1 MALRLAFTADGWRDA
16 LRSAAEHGGIMGRL
30 EGAER
35 PALYAPV
42 TMTIMVDGT
51 AIGTAEGQVLTVTP
65 TGDLALAVV
74 AAKLPANEPPGAAA
88 ASAVAPQGAGA
99 DAPLFK
105 QFESLSRPEKMH
117 WAKFGSESQRRQIL
131 RDRDASLHPLVL
143 QNAQLGGRELAQL
156 LSSGSV
162 SGQFVVAVAERDA
175 LHRDPAVV
183 LALVQNPVTPV
194 HVAERL
200 VARLPLETAKR
211 LAKSG
216 ALRLPVLS
224 AAKKRAAEQR

>member
-1 MALRLAFTADGWRDA
+1 MALRLAFTAEGWREA

-30 EGAER
+30 DGAER

-42 TMTIMVDGT
+42 TVTIVVDGA

-74 AAKLPANEPPGAAA
+74 AAKLPSNEPRAAA
-88 ASAVAPQGAGA
+88 AGAVAPQAAGA

-216 ALRLPVLS
+216 ALRLPVLA

>member
-1 MALRLAFTADGWRDA
+1 MALRLAFTAEGWREA

-30 EGAER
+30 DGAER

-42 TMTIMVDGT
+42 TVTIVVDGA

-74 AAKLPANEPPGAAA
+74 AAKLPSNEPRAAA
-88 ASAVAPQGAGA
+88 AGAVAPQAAGA

-183 LALVQNPVTPV
+183 LALVQNPVTPM

>member
-1 MALRLAFTADGWRDA
+1 MALRLAFTAEGWREA

-30 EGAER
+30 DGAER

-42 TMTIMVDGT
+42 TVTIVVDGA

-74 AAKLPANEPPGAAA
+74 AAKLPSNEPRAAA
-88 ASAVAPQGAGA
+88 AGAVVPQAAGA

-224 AAKKRAAEQR
+224 AAKKRAAEAR

>member
-1 MALRLAFTADGWRDA
+1 MALRLAFTAEGWREA

-30 EGAER
+30 DGAER

-42 TMTIMVDGT
+42 TVTIVVDGA

-74 AAKLPANEPPGAAA
+74 AAKLPSNEPRAAA
-88 ASAVAPQGAGA
+88 AGAVAPQAAGA

-105 QFESLSRPEKMH
+105 QYESLSRPEKMH

-224 AAKKRAAEQR
+224 AAKKRAAEAR

>member
-1 MALRLAFTADGWRDA
+1 MALRLAFTAEGWREA

-30 EGAER
+30 DGAER

-42 TMTIMVDGT
+42 TVTIVVDGA

-74 AAKLPANEPPGAAA
+74 AAKLPSNEPRAAA
-88 ASAVAPQGAGA
+88 AGAVAPQAAGA

>member
-1 MALRLAFTADGWRDA
+1 MQVALSFTAEAWERARAG
-16 LRSAAEHGGIMGRL
+16 AAEYGGIMGRL
-30 EGAER
+30 EGDAR
-35 PALYAPV
+35 PPLYATV
-42 TMTIMVDGT
+42 RASIIVDGT
-51 AIGTAEGQVLTVTP
+51 MLGTVEGQVLTVTP
-65 TGDLALAVV
+65 SGELALSV
-74 AAKLPANEPPGAAA
+74 AAGALPASSAPAPAHAPS
-88 ASAVAPQGAGA
+88 ASSAE
-99 DAPLFK
+99 APLFK
-105 QFESLSRPEKMH
+105 QYETLTRPEKMH

-143 QNAQLGGRELAQL
+143 QNPQLGGRELAQL

-162 SGQFVVAVAERDA
+162 SGQFVVAVAERDS

-216 ALRLPVLS
+216 ALRLPVLA
-224 AAKKRAAEQR
+224 AAKKRAAESR

>member
-1 MALRLAFTADGWRDA
+1 MALRLAFTAEGWRDA

-35 PALYAPV
+35 PTLYAPV
-42 TMTIMVDGT
+42 TVTIVVDGA

-74 AAKLPANEPPGAAA
+74 AAKLPSNEPRAAA
-88 ASAVAPQGAGA
+88 AGAVAPQAAGA

-216 ALRLPVLS
+216 ALRLPVLA

>member
-1 MALRLAFTADGWRDA
+1 MALRLAFTAEGWREA

-42 TMTIMVDGT
+42 TVTIVVDGA

-74 AAKLPANEPPGAAA
+74 AAKLPSNEPRAAA
-88 ASAVAPQGAGA
+88 AGAVAPQAASA

-105 QFESLSRPEKMH
+105 QYESLSRPEKMH

>member
-1 MALRLAFTADGWRDA
+1 
-16 LRSAAEHGGIMGRL
+16 MGRL
-30 EGAER
+30 DGAER

-42 TMTIMVDGT
+42 TVTIVVDGA

-74 AAKLPANEPPGAAA
+74 AAKLPSNEPRAAA
-88 ASAVAPQGAGA
+88 AGAVAPQAAGA

-105 QFESLSRPEKMH
+105 QYESLSRPEKMH

-224 AAKKRAAEQR
+224 AAKKRAAEAR

>member
-1 MALRLAFTADGWRDA
+1 MALRLSFTAEGWRDA

-42 TMTIMVDGT
+42 TVTIVVDGA

-65 TGDLALAVV
+65 AGDMALTVKAAGLPRLGSEAATAVV
-74 AAKLPANEPPGAAA
+74 
-88 ASAVAPQGAGA
+88 PQAAGA

-216 ALRLPVLS
+216 ALRLPVLA

>member
-1 MALRLAFTADGWRDA
+1 
-16 LRSAAEHGGIMGRL
+16 MGRL
-30 EGAER
+30 NGAER

-42 TMTIMVDGT
+42 TVTIVVDGA
-51 AIGTAEGQVLTVTP
+51 AIGTADGQVLTVTP
-65 TGDLALAVV
+65 TGHLALAVV
-74 AAKLPANEPPGAAA
+74 AAKLPSNEPRAAA
-88 ASAVAPQGAGA
+88 AGAVAPQAAGA

-162 SGQFVVAVAERDA
+162 SRQFVVAVAERDA

>member
-1 MALRLAFTADGWRDA
+1 
-16 LRSAAEHGGIMGRL
+16 MGRL
-30 EGAER
+30 EAAVAPG
-35 PALYAPV
+35 LYAPV
-42 TMTIMVDGT
+42 TVTVVVDGV
-51 AIGTAEGQVLTVTP
+51 AIGSAEGQVLTVTP
-65 TGDLALAVV
+65 AGDMALTVKAAGLPRLGSEAATATAVV
-74 AAKLPANEPPGAAA
+74 
-88 ASAVAPQGAGA
+88 PQAAGA
-99 DAPLFK
+99 DTPLFK

-162 SGQFVVAVAERDA
+162 SGQFVVAVAERDS

-216 ALRLPVLS
+216 ALRLPVLA

>member
-1 MALRLAFTADGWRDA
+1 MVLRLSFTAEGWRDA

-42 TMTIMVDGT
+42 TVTIVVDGA

-74 AAKLPANEPPGAAA
+74 AAKLPSNEPRAAA
-88 ASAVAPQGAGA
+88 AGAVAPQAAGA

-216 ALRLPVLS
+216 ALRLPVLA

>member
-1 MALRLAFTADGWRDA
+1 
-16 LRSAAEHGGIMGRL
+16 MGRL
-30 EGAER
+30 DGAER

-42 TMTIMVDGT
+42 TVTIVVDGA
-51 AIGTAEGQVLTVTP
+51 AIGTADGQVLTVTP
-65 TGDLALAVV
+65 TGHLALAVV
-74 AAKLPANEPPGAAA
+74 AAKLPSNEPRAAA
-88 ASAVAPQGAGA
+88 AGAVAPQAAGA

-162 SGQFVVAVAERDA
+162 SRQFVVAVAERDA

>member
-1 MALRLAFTADGWRDA
+1 
-16 LRSAAEHGGIMGRL
+16 MGRL

-35 PALYAPV
+35 PALYASVAV
-42 TMTIMVDGT
+42 TIVVDG
-51 AIGTAEGQVLTVTP
+51 APIGTAEGQVLTVTP
-65 TGDLALAVV
+65 TGDLALAVN
-74 AAKLPANEPPGAAA
+74 AAKLPTLETRAAPA
-88 ASAVAPQGAGA
+88 AQPAAPQAAGA

-105 QFESLSRPEKMH
+105 QYESLTRPEKMH

-131 RDRDASLHPLVL
+131 RDRDASLHQLVL
-143 QNAQLGGRELAQL
+143 QNPQLGGRELAQL

-162 SGQFVVAVAERDA
+162 SGQFVVAVAERDS

-216 ALRLPVLS
+216 ALRLPVLA

>member
-1 MALRLAFTADGWRDA
+1 VALRLAFTAEGWRDA

-42 TMTIMVDGT
+42 TVTIVVDGA

-74 AAKLPANEPPGAAA
+74 AAKLPSNEPRAAA
-88 ASAVAPQGAGA
+88 AGAVAPQAAGA

-216 ALRLPVLS
+216 ALRLPVLA

>member
-1 MALRLAFTADGWRDA
+1 
-16 LRSAAEHGGIMGRL
+16 MGRL
-30 EGAER
+30 DGAER

-42 TMTIMVDGT
+42 TVTIVVDGA
-51 AIGTAEGQVLTVTP
+51 AIGTADGQVLTVTP
-65 TGDLALAVV
+65 TGHLALAVV
-74 AAKLPANEPPGAAA
+74 AAKLPSNEPRAAA
-88 ASAVAPQGAGA
+88 AGAVAPQAAGA

>member
-1 MALRLAFTADGWRDA
+1 MALRLSFTAEGWRDA

-30 EGAER
+30 DGAER

-42 TMTIMVDGT
+42 TVTIVVDGA

-74 AAKLPANEPPGAAA
+74 AAKLPSNEPRAAA
-88 ASAVAPQGAGA
+88 AGAVAPQAAGA

>member
-1 MALRLAFTADGWRDA
+1 VALRLAFTADGWRDA

-42 TMTIMVDGT
+42 TVTIVVDGA
-51 AIGTAEGQVLTVTP
+51 AIGTVTP

-74 AAKLPANEPPGAAA
+74 AAKLPSNEPRAAA
-88 ASAVAPQGAGA
+88 APGAGAQQAAGA

-143 QNAQLGGRELAQL
+143 QNAQLSGRELAQL

-162 SGQFVVAVAERDA
+162 SGQFVVAVAERDS

>member
-1 MALRLAFTADGWRDA
+1 MALRLAFTAEGWRDA

-30 EGAER
+30 DGAER

-42 TMTIMVDGT
+42 TVTIVVDGA

-74 AAKLPANEPPGAAA
+74 AAKLPSNEPRAAA
-88 ASAVAPQGAGA
+88 AGAVAPQAAGA

>member
-1 MALRLAFTADGWRDA
+1 
-16 LRSAAEHGGIMGRL
+16 MGRL
-30 EGAER
+30 DGAER

-42 TMTIMVDGT
+42 TVTIVVDGA

-74 AAKLPANEPPGAAA
+74 AAKLPSNEPRAAA
-88 ASAVAPQGAGA
+88 AGAVVPQAAGA

>member
-1 MALRLAFTADGWRDA
+1 MALRLAFTAEGWREA

-30 EGAER
+30 DGAER

-42 TMTIMVDGT
+42 TVTIVVDGA

-74 AAKLPANEPPGAAA
+74 AAKLPSNEPRAAA
-88 ASAVAPQGAGA
+88 AGAVVPQAAGA

>member
-1 MALRLAFTADGWRDA
+1 MSLRLCFTRDGWQAA
-16 LRSAAEHGGIMGRL
+16 LVAAAEHGAVMGRL
-30 EGAER
+30 EAAVAPG
-35 PALYAPV
+35 LYAAV
-42 TMTIMVDGT
+42 TVTVVVDGV
-51 AIGTAEGQVLTVTP
+51 AIGSVEGQVLTVTP
-65 TGDLALAVV
+65 AGDMALTVKAGTLPRLGAE
-74 AAKLPANEPPGAAA
+74 AATATTAAPASTAAE
-88 ASAVAPQGAGA
+88 
-99 DAPLFK
+99 APLFK
-105 QFESLSRPEKMH
+105 QYESLTRAEKIH

-143 QNAQLGGRELAQL
+143 QNPQLAGRELAQL

-162 SGQFVVAVAERDA
+162 SGQFVVAVAERDS

-183 LALVQNPVTPV
+183 LALVQNPVTPL

-216 ALRLPVLS
+216 ALRLPVLA
-224 AAKKRAAEQR
+224 AAKKRAAEAR

>member
-1 MALRLAFTADGWRDA
+1 MVLRLSFTAEGWRDA

-30 EGAER
+30 DGAER

-42 TMTIMVDGT
+42 TVTIVVDGA

-74 AAKLPANEPPGAAA
+74 AAKLPSNEPRAAA
-88 ASAVAPQGAGA
+88 AGAVAPQAAGA

-216 ALRLPVLS
+216 ALRLPVLA

>member
-1 MALRLAFTADGWRDA
+1 
-16 LRSAAEHGGIMGRL
+16 MGRL
-30 EGAER
+30 DGAER

-42 TMTIMVDGT
+42 TVTIVVDGA

-74 AAKLPANEPPGAAA
+74 AAKLPSNEPRAAA
-88 ASAVAPQGAGA
+88 AGAVVPQAAGA

-216 ALRLPVLS
+216 ALRLPVLA

>member
-1 MALRLAFTADGWRDA
+1 MSLRLSFTTEGWRDA

-35 PALYAPV
+35 PALYASVAV
-42 TMTIMVDGT
+42 TIVVDG
-51 AIGTAEGQVLTVTP
+51 APIGTAEGQVLTVTP
-65 TGDLALAVV
+65 TGDLALAVS
-74 AAKLPANEPPGAAA
+74 AAKLPTLETRAAQ
-88 ASAVAPQGAGA
+88 SAQPATPQAAGA

-105 QFESLSRPEKMH
+105 QYETLTRPEKMH

-143 QNAQLGGRELAQL
+143 QNPQLGGRELAQL

-162 SGQFVVAVAERDA
+162 SGQFVVAVAERDS

-216 ALRLPVLS
+216 ALRLPVLA

>member
-1 MALRLAFTADGWRDA
+1 MALRLAFTAEGWRDA

-30 EGAER
+30 DGAER

-42 TMTIMVDGT
+42 TVTIVVDGA
-51 AIGTAEGQVLTVTP
+51 AIGTADGQVLTVTP
-65 TGDLALAVV
+65 TGHLALAVV
-74 AAKLPANEPPGAAA
+74 AAKLPSNEPRAAA
-88 ASAVAPQGAGA
+88 AGAVAPQAAGA

>member
-1 MALRLAFTADGWRDA
+1 MSLRLCFTRDGWQAA
-16 LRSAAEHGGIMGRL
+16 LAAAAEHGAVMGRL
-30 EGAER
+30 EAAVAPG
-35 PALYAPV
+35 LYAAV
-42 TMTIMVDGT
+42 TVTVVVDGV
-51 AIGTAEGQVLTVTP
+51 AIGSVEGQVLTVTP
-65 TGDLALAVV
+65 AGDMALTVKAELLPRLGAEAETATT
-74 AAKLPANEPPGAAA
+74 AAPASTATE
-88 ASAVAPQGAGA
+88 
-99 DAPLFK
+99 APLFK
-105 QFESLSRPEKMH
+105 QYESLTRAEKIH

-143 QNAQLGGRELAQL
+143 QNPQLGGRELAQL

-162 SGQFVVAVAERDA
+162 SGQFVVAVAERDS

-216 ALRLPVLS
+216 ALRLPVLA
-224 AAKKRAAEQR
+224 AAKKRAAEAR

>member
-1 MALRLAFTADGWRDA
+1 MALRLAFTAEGWRDA

-30 EGAER
+30 DGAER

-42 TMTIMVDGT
+42 TVTIVVDGA

-74 AAKLPANEPPGAAA
+74 AAKLPSNEPRAAA
-88 ASAVAPQGAGA
+88 AGAVAPQAAGA

-216 ALRLPVLS
+216 ALRLPVLA

>member
-1 MALRLAFTADGWRDA
+1 MALRLAFTAEGWREA

-30 EGAER
+30 DGPER

-42 TMTIMVDGT
+42 TVTIVVDGA

-74 AAKLPANEPPGAAA
+74 AAKLPSNEPRAAA
-88 ASAVAPQGAGA
+88 AGAVAPQAAGA

-105 QFESLSRPEKMH
+105 QYESLSRPEKMH

-224 AAKKRAAEQR
+224 AAKKRAAEAR

>member
-1 MALRLAFTADGWRDA
+1 MALRLAFTAEGWRDA

-30 EGAER
+30 DGAER

-42 TMTIMVDGT
+42 TVTIVVDGA

-74 AAKLPANEPPGAAA
+74 AAKLPSNEPRAAA
-88 ASAVAPQGAGA
+88 AGAVAPQAAGA

-224 AAKKRAAEQR
+224 AAKKRAAEAR

>member
-1 MALRLAFTADGWRDA
+1 MALRLAFTAEGWREA

-30 EGAER
+30 DGAER

-42 TMTIMVDGT
+42 TVTIVVDGA

-74 AAKLPANEPPGAAA
+74 AAKLPSNEPRAAA
-88 ASAVAPQGAGA
+88 AGAVAPQAASA

-105 QFESLSRPEKMH
+105 QYESLSRPEKMH

>member
-1 MALRLAFTADGWRDA
+1 
-16 LRSAAEHGGIMGRL
+16 MGRL
-30 EGAER
+30 EKEEA
-35 PALYAPV
+35 PTLYAAV
-42 TMTIMVDGT
+42 TATLVVDGR

-65 TGDLALAVV
+65 TGDMALTVN
-74 AAKLPANEPPGAAA
+74 AAKLPRLSAEVTPSAA
-88 ASAVAPQGAGA
+88 ASPASTAAE
-99 DAPLFK
+99 APLFK
-105 QFESLSRPEKMH
+105 QYESLTRAEKMH

>member
-1 MALRLAFTADGWRDA
+1 
-16 LRSAAEHGGIMGRL
+16 MGRL
-30 EGAER
+30 DGAER

-42 TMTIMVDGT
+42 TVTIVVDGA

-74 AAKLPANEPPGAAA
+74 AAKLPSNEPRAAA
-88 ASAVAPQGAGA
+88 AGAVAPQAAGA

>member
-1 MALRLAFTADGWRDA
+1 MALRLAFTAEGWREA

-30 EGAER
+30 DGPER

-42 TMTIMVDGT
+42 TVTIVVDGA

-74 AAKLPANEPPGAAA
+74 AGKLPSNEPRAAA
-88 ASAVAPQGAGA
+88 AGAVAPQAAGA

-105 QFESLSRPEKMH
+105 QYESLSRPEKMH

-224 AAKKRAAEQR
+224 AAKKRAAEAR

>member
-1 MALRLAFTADGWRDA
+1 
-16 LRSAAEHGGIMGRL
+16 MGRL
-30 EGAER
+30 AGDAK
-35 PALYAPV
+35 PPLYATV
-42 TMTIMVDGT
+42 RATILVEGET
-51 AIGTAEGQVLTVTP
+51 IGVVEGQVLTVTP
-65 TGDLALAVV
+65 SGELALAVR
-74 AAKLPANEPPGAAA
+74 ATSLPS
-88 ASAVAPQGAGA
+88 ASAAHTAPAPVPA
-99 DAPLFK
+99 SAAEAPLFK
-105 QFESLSRPEKMH
+105 QYETLSRPEKMH

-162 SGQFVVAVAERDA
+162 SGQFVVAVAERDS

-200 VARLPLETAKR
+200 VARLPLESAKR
-211 LAKSG
+211 LAKGG
-216 ALRLPVLS
+216 ALRLPVLA
-224 AAKKRAAEQR
+224 AAKKRAAESR

>member
-1 MALRLAFTADGWRDA
+1 
-16 LRSAAEHGGIMGRL
+16 MGRL
-30 EGAER
+30 DGAER

-42 TMTIMVDGT
+42 TVTIVVDGA

-74 AAKLPANEPPGAAA
+74 AAKLPSNEPRAAA
-88 ASAVAPQGAGA
+88 AGAVAPQAAGA

-224 AAKKRAAEQR
+224 AAKKRAAEAR

>member
-1 MALRLAFTADGWRDA
+1 MALRLAFTAEGWREA

-30 EGAER
+30 DGPER

-42 TMTIMVDGT
+42 TVTIVVDGA

-74 AAKLPANEPPGAAA
+74 AAKLPSNEPRAAA
-88 ASAVAPQGAGA
+88 AGAVAPQAAGA

-224 AAKKRAAEQR
+224 AAKKRAAEAR

>member
-1 MALRLAFTADGWRDA
+1 MALRLAFTAEGWRDA

-30 EGAER
+30 DGAER
-35 PALYAPV
+35 PALYAPLTV
-42 TMTIMVDGT
+42 TIVVDGA

-74 AAKLPANEPPGAAA
+74 AAKLPSNEPRAAA
-88 ASAVAPQGAGA
+88 AGAVAPQAAGA